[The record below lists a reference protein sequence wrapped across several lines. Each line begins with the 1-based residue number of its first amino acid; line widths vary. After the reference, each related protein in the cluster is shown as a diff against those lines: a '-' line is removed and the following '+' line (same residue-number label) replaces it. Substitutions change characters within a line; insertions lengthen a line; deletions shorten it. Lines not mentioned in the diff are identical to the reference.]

1 MATEPVTGEPL
12 HDETRFEKSDFNTR
26 GAFLTGIAVLVG
38 IWITAALIYLY
49 FDFLTH
55 HRAAVSPPPLPAE
68 LRGNPMPPQPRLQQ
82 SPRQDLKAMR
92 AREDWELNHYFWVDK
107 PKGTVAIPIE
117 RAMDLLAARGIP
129 PQKQPPDLVLSQPQ
143 AGTRET
149 GFERKTEPE
158 PR

>member
-1 MATEPVTGEPL
+1 MANEPVRGEPQ
-12 HDETRFEKSDFNTR
+12 HDDTRFEKSDFNTR
-26 GAFLTGIAVLVG
+26 GAFIAGVSVLVG
-38 IWITAALIYLY
+38 IWIISALIYFY
-49 FDFLTH
+49 FAYLAH

-68 LRGNPMPPQPRLQQ
+68 LHGNPIPPQPRLQQ

-117 RAMDLLAARGIP
+117 RAMDILAARGIP
-129 PQKQPPDLVLSQPQ
+129 PQKRPPNLVLSQPQ

-149 GFERKTEPE
+149 GFERKAEPE
-158 PR
+158 SR